1 MLLVSV
7 SDTCGAVLYSAD
19 KDKRILSA
27 SYDFLNCSAALL
39 KPNSALQYSVIAL
52 IINPSVSF
60 ITFTP
65 SFFISALQAAIQS
78 FISSVIFSLV
88 LLIRSAARI
97 FSVNVVVDILDE
109 SELTEEDKR
118 AAEEAAAEAAAK
130 AEEEEAATELVKVK
144 AQRRFLDKELNQIK
158 DTGDEYAVSRE
169 RAAVL
174 EEAGVA
180 AVIEE

>member
-97 FSVNVVVDILDE
+97 FSVNVVVSAAIACTLFLTLLLLLLRLPLP
-109 SELTEEDKR
+109 EL
-118 AAEEAAAEAAAK
+118 
-130 AEEEEAATELVKVK
+130 LH
-144 AQRRFLDKELNQIK
+144 
-158 DTGDEYAVSRE
+158 
-169 RAAVL
+169 VL
-174 EEAGVA
+174 CLLR
-180 AVIEE
+180 IRPQYP